1 MLVGAR
7 IFVDGIDGLARAF
20 HAPELALSLLIA
32 PLATELPEK
41 FNSVLWVRRRK
52 DTLALGNLTGAMVF
66 QSCFPVSIGLL
77 LTPWRLSGDALVA
90 ALVALGGGVVL
101 WLTIRVR
108 GALHARLLLLH
119 GILYGAF
126 VAFVIARL

>member
-1 MLVGAR
+1 
-7 IFVDGIDGLARAF
+7 
-20 HAPELALSLLIA
+20 
-32 PLATELPEK
+32 
-41 FNSVLWVRRRK
+41 
-52 DTLALGNLTGAMVF
+52 
-66 QSCFPVSIGLL
+66 
-77 LTPWRLSGDALVA
+77 LSGDALVA